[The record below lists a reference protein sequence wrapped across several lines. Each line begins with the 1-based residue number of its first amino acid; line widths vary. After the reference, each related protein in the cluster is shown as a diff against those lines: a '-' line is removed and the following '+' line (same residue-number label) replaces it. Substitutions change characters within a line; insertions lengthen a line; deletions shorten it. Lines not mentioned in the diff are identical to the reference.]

1 MDTSAASVLTNAA
14 ARVSRPGRR
23 RIWRR
28 VALLARYTTLTL
40 ISIIFA
46 FPFYWVVLTSLLPSD
61 HVFDFPPRLIPRWD
75 FANYSTAWACRRL
88 ATLFPEH
95 SHRGL
100 WYHRA
105 GACDVHTQRF
115 LSGDHGLSR
124 QAYRAGRHLQQLI
137 MPAVVAI
144 IPDYVIANWL
154 GWLNTYWVQIVPWGA
169 STFGIFLLQQFFRSL
184 PTELWDA
191 ARIDGCS
198 RLRYMGAVAVPLAG
212 PALATVAL
220 FTFLGSYNSLLW
232 PLVMTSTNGYD
243 RRGSAH
249 RGWRLQLYWR
259 ERDGVQ
265 PAVCRHGVHHRA
277 GGGAVP
283 AAATGLRRRRHAHG
297 DQRVTTVTV
306 LAGARTIGGTLIVVE
321 DQGARPPSTPAWR
334 SIQRV
339 IRSLTS

>member
-1 MDTSAASVLTNAA
+1 MDTPAVTVLTSNP

-28 VALLARYTTLTL
+28 MALLARYATLTL
-40 ISIIFA
+40 ISIVFA

-75 FANYSTAWACRRL
+75 FANYSTAWHAADWPHYFLNTAVVACGTTALVLVTSTLSGFCL
-88 ATLFPEH
+88 ATMVFPGKRTALAIIFT
-95 SHRGL
+95 SI
-100 WYHRA
+100 
-105 GACDVHTQRF
+105 
-115 LSGDHGLSR
+115 
-124 QAYRAGRHLQQLI
+124 I

-198 RLRYMGAVAVPLAG
+198 RLRFMGAIAVPLAG

-232 PLVMTSTNGYD
+232 PLVMTSTNGLT
-243 RRGSAH
+243 A
-249 RGWRLQLYWR
+249 
-259 ERDGVQ
+259 GVQ
-265 PAVCRHGVHHRA
+265 PIEVGVYSFIGENGTA
-277 GGGAVP
+277 YNLLC
-283 AAATGLRRRRHAHG
+283 AATVFTTVPVVVLFLLL
-297 DQRVTTVTV
+297 QRVFV
-306 LAGARTIGGTLIVVE
+306 AGVMRTGIKG
-321 DQGARPPSTPAWR
+321 
-334 SIQRV
+334 
-339 IRSLTS
+339 